1 MPDSGRTQLEAESKL
16 TIQEVNRVLEIG
28 RLLLATLTPEE
39 IGMLPA
45 LLARVLDD
53 DVLSSNDELDNT
65 HES

>member
-1 MPDSGRTQLEAESKL
+1 MPDSGRSQLEAESKL

-39 IGMLPA
+39 IGMLPT
-45 LLARVLDD
+45 LLARGSDDNVLP
-53 DVLSSNDELDNT
+53 SSDEIDNT